1 MILNESHES
10 WLFRSD
16 LKFFIS
22 HVDQKFDT
30 FEVTEVNR
38 YDLIFTRNY
47 EITCFHIFKVFLF
60 NH

>member
-10 WLFRSD
+10 WLFRSG

-30 FEVTEVNR
+30 FEVTEVNIC
-38 YDLIFTRNY
+38 DLIFTRN
-47 EITCFHIFKVFLF
+47 C
-60 NH
+60 

>member
-1 MILNESHES
+1 MTLNESHDS

-30 FEVTEVNR
+30 FEVTEVNIC
-38 YDLIFTRNY
+38 DLIFTHNY
-47 EITCFHIFKVFLF
+47 
-60 NH
+60 